1 MKTLSLEA
9 QEFLKKVSG
18 KKIVFTNGCFDILHK
33 GHIAYLNEAKKLG
46 DYLFVGINSDS
57 SVKNL
62 KGPTRPINNENDR
75 KFVLSNLRCVDA
87 VEIFSEETPLDLIN
101 LIHPSVLVKGGDW
114 KIDQIVGAREVKS
127 WGGEV
132 LSLDFID
139 GYSTTGIIKKIL
151 ND

>member
-1 MKTLSLEA
+1 MKKLSIEA
-9 QEFLKKVSG
+9 QEFLHKVSG

-33 GHIAYLNEAKKLG
+33 GHVAYLNEAKKLG
-46 DYLFVGINSDS
+46 DVLFVGINSDS
-57 SVKNL
+57 SVKKL

-101 LIHPSVLVKGGDW
+101 LVRPLVLVKGGDW
-114 KIDQIVGAREVKS
+114 KIDQIVGAKEVQS

-132 LSLDFID
+132 LSLDFVD

-151 ND
+151 KD